1 MQEEQL
7 DIYYLRLSK
16 EDGDVEAGTAEE
28 SMSIASQRRCIEQFV
43 LHQPDLSL
51 EMEEI
56 VDDGYSGTNMD
67 RPGMQRLLR
76 MVKAGLVRTIIVRD
90 L

>member
-51 EMEEI
+51 SLI
-56 VDDGYSGTNMD
+56 H
-67 RPGMQRLLR
+67 
-76 MVKAGLVRTIIVRD
+76 I
-90 L
+90 